1 MENVIIKDKLS
12 MFVPMPKTISQGEIK
27 SKHFVFIP
35 VSVRS
40 ALKQGLE
47 DTYHGKNRVRSTNV

>member
-1 MENVIIKDKLS
+1 MIIKDKLS
-12 MFVPMPKTISQGEIK
+12 MFVPIPKTISQGEIK

-35 VSVRS
+35 VSVRY

-47 DTYHGKNRVRSTNV
+47 DTYHGKDRVRLTNV